1 MDADGLNAAWAA
13 LGAAWADE
21 DAHVAF
27 VDRCAQEGLLG
38 DAARLY
44 AAAAAAAPADAAA
57 KAGLERVR
65 ARALGVLTVA
75 REARNA
81 QWVEGARK
89 TWFWFLIVLAVATV
103 VGFAIFWLTRRP

>member
-1 MDADGLNAAWAA
+1 VTAAWTA
-13 LGAAWADE
+13 LRAAWADE
-21 DAHVAF
+21 DAHGAF
-27 VDRCAQEGLLG
+27 LDLCADQGCLG

-44 AAAAAAAPADAAA
+44 AAAVAAAPADAVAR
-57 KAGLERVR
+57 AGLERVR
-65 ARALGVLTVA
+65 ARALSALTVA

-89 TWFWFLIVLAVATV
+89 TWFWFLVVLAVATI